1 MAETKPTGKSITEI
15 IEQLLKEKGSAGA
28 ADSPGIELTKIGG
41 DLGRVRNDLKK
52 VATGFLSDLI
62 KFQTRL
68 HSDTAS
74 LSSMWKSTSD
84 LLKNLATGNIKE
96 ATKSAGT
103 LAQSTGQVAL
113 ILTAA
118 AVSMAGRMAMA
129 MTSAATY
136 MSQRLNG
143 AWGGVEAAMTSVTKI
158 GSDVLKLIPV
168 VGDGLSAM
176 FDTITT
182 GFIKA
187 MMFSYE
193 DALSRNKVSYAI
205 QSQLGAGKTTGMES
219 DVIGLWRRLGRD
231 VAGQWGAAAVSAGV
245 TKQGVVR
252 ELAFIGKAQSME
264 AGAVA
269 SELEKTLVIE
279 SDAVT
284 ATQMLSDNFRVMQA
298 TAEGTNLP
306 VKLLAKNVLD
316 AAVGARFMNVDLK
329 TVQKTMDLLVD
340 NANRLKSVGIDLRM
354 DSQGIMA
361 DFTNSNKRI
370 SDGLFSVIGTKMG
383 ENDPIKAMYRAKYGK
398 TFTDTLQ
405 YQAENKSF
413 SAARKPSGETTIESL
428 TILKDMA
435 ADAAAGSATD
445 TERLNKMVGFFRDV
459 RGMSEEGA
467 LAAAMLP
474 VSDLMKAMKD
484 PNKKAQFEDKESVF
498 RNLQTV
504 ASHSENIQREL
515 MKINMDMLFIAI
527 NMLKLTQVST
537 STLLSMAMGIPP
549 TGEEAENARKV
560 LAESSKS
567 TANILKSFD
576 IMKNEMGEFFPK
588 KAAEA
593 FQNMSLTPIADK
605 NRTTAPKI
613 DKFVDEN
620 LWGIN
625 KLLVS
630 PLTWGVKKIA
640 NAVDDATAP
649 KERLTG
655 GSVYSVAEDGR
666 PELYHSGGGSNIL
679 FAPGSSGRIF
689 NASETMGAFNKGLGG
704 GSSAPTVARSGN
716 DERTV
721 LNITINAGTLDK
733 ASFAKLLETEVLN
746 HIYR

>member
-1 MAETKPTGKSITEI
+1 MAGETKPTGKSITEI
-15 IEQLLKEKGSAGA
+15 IEQLLKEKGGAGA
-28 ADSPGIELTKIGG
+28 AGAGDSPGIELTKIGG

-74 LSSMWKSTSD
+74 LGSMWKSTSE

-103 LAQSTGQVAL
+103 LAQSSGQVAL

-118 AVSMAGRMAMA
+118 AVSMAGRMAVA

-158 GSDVLKLIPV
+158 GSDVLKLIPI

-205 QSQLGAGKTTGMES
+205 QAQLGAGKTTGMES
-219 DVIGLWRRLGRD
+219 DVIGLWSRLGRD

-252 ELAFIGKAQSME
+252 EMAFIGKAQSME

-269 SELEKTLVIE
+269 AELEKTLVLE
-279 SDAVT
+279 QNAVT

-340 NANRLKSVGIDLRM
+340 NADRLKSVGIDLRM

-383 ENDPIKAMYRAKYGK
+383 ETDPIKAMYRAKYGK

-405 YQAENKSF
+405 YHAETKSF
-413 SAARKPSGETTIESL
+413 SAASKPSGETTIESL
-428 TILKDMA
+428 TILKEMA
-435 ADAAAGSATD
+435 AESAAGSSTE
-445 TERLNKMVGFFRDV
+445 TERLTKIVGFFRDV

-484 PNKKAQFEDKESVF
+484 PAKAAQFGDKDSVF
-498 RNLQTV
+498 RALQTS

-515 MKINMDMLFIAI
+515 MKINMEMLLVAI
-527 NMLKLTQVST
+527 DMLKLTQVSAG
-537 STLLSMAMGIPP
+537 TLMNIALGRTPK
-549 TGEEAENARKV
+549 TGEQASAQKV
-560 LAESSKS
+560 IDTTGKS
-567 TANILKSFD
+567 IDNIMKSFE
-576 IMKNEMGEFFPK
+576 IMKNEMGVYFPQEVMDRYNAGNPK
-588 KAAEA
+588 LPKH
-593 FQNMSLTPIADK
+593 TP
-605 NRTTAPKI
+605 
-613 DKFVDEN
+613 E
-620 LWGIN
+620 
-625 KLLVS
+625 
-630 PLTWGVKKIA
+630 KKITL
-640 NAVDDATAP
+640 DMS
-649 KERLTG
+649 KETDPVLRAMGGQELTG
-655 GSVYSVAEDGR
+655 GQVYPSQTGRNVYSVAEDGR

-679 FAPGSSGRIF
+679 FAPGASGRIF